1 MTQKKEKRKKEE
13 NEEEVDEEEEQEG
26 ITKAKTKNRIAAPD
40 L

>member
-26 ITKAKTKNRIAAPD
+26 ITKAKTKNRIAASD